1 MSAFSLEESKASL
14 LYLLYFTGYKLKC
27 LRVSLSQTGIVWRQL
42 CLSPGN
48 LRSHLTIEMFHP
60 EVERW
65 HAQPQL
71 LTTATC
77 NWSATCGNIH
87 CNHQAIIDLFC
98 SLVTGRSLSY
108 FYSSMSEMEVI
119 DKKAIS
125 SKT

>member
-71 LTTATC
+71 LAIGQRHVETFTAITR
-77 NWSATCGNIH
+77 
-87 CNHQAIIDLFC
+87 Q
-98 SLVTGRSLSY
+98 SLIFFVP
-108 FYSSMSEMEVI
+108 
-119 DKKAIS
+119 
-125 SKT
+125 